1 MKKEQSYNK
10 QRPMRK
16 NIIFA
21 REFLGHSYERKDHK
35 DNVARCQTGC

>member
-1 MKKEQSYNK
+1 MKIQQSHHK
-10 QRPMRK
+10 HRPMLK

-21 REFLGHSYERKDHK
+21 KKFLGHSYERKDRK